1 MYKCENEHKK
11 ENNLIYY
18 KDFISKINYENNEIE
33 IKFDKFYESID
44 IINEIL
50 NKVINKIKIYYKI
63 YYNIIDNL
71 LVNNIDYKIIN
82 NINEILCYNK
92 KLLNEIDKIIDEEQ
106 IDKKIINTIN
116 LFNKATEKNKTKNI
130 IKYKIK
136 KGDKKVKIFGN
147 KFVKN
152 NINNCKIIYEKKEYD
167 LMQYFDINDYKM
179 DNNILKIELKIIN
192 KITDMSYMFDS
203 CETLL
208 YLSSDWNTNQIED
221 MSYVFRDCF
230 LLSNLL
236 GILK

>member
-82 NINEILCYNK
+82 NI
-92 KLLNEIDKIIDEEQ
+92 IIR
-106 IDKKIINTIN
+106 N
-116 LFNKATEKNKTKNI
+116 
-130 IKYKIK
+130 Y
-136 KGDKKVKIFGN
+136 
-147 KFVKN
+147 
-152 NINNCKIIYEKKEYD
+152 
-167 LMQYFDINDYKM
+167 
-179 DNNILKIELKIIN
+179 
-192 KITDMSYMFDS
+192 
-203 CETLL
+203 
-208 YLSSDWNTNQIED
+208 
-221 MSYVFRDCF
+221 
-230 LLSNLL
+230 
-236 GILK
+236 